1 MSQNQARISQLTAL
15 GIPNAANLLEKYSW
29 NVEKAVSAYFDGIEP
44 SNTSNIS
51 KTKQSSLKRERD
63 VLVLDGSSDDENHAI
78 TAPIS
83 LRLNTS
89 SPHTLHKIP

>member
-1 MSQNQARISQLTAL
+1 MLSSFDLEGGRKDVSESSSHQSQLTAL

-51 KTKQSSLKRERD
+51 KTKQSSLKRE
-63 VLVLDGSSDDENHAI
+63 SAMS
-78 TAPIS
+78 
-83 LRLNTS
+83 
-89 SPHTLHKIP
+89 